1 MEFLRNYEN
10 AVKSNFQS
18 KMLLRGIGKMAL
30 MDNSVSSCASDL
42 QKVHN
47 KESDRTTLMA
57 DTNTAHFYLAS
68 AECLWG

>member
-30 MDNSVSSCASDL
+30 MDNSVSSYPSDL

-47 KESDRTTLMA
+47 KESDRTIL
-57 DTNTAHFYLAS
+57 
-68 AECLWG
+68 